1 MKFISGIVIT
11 KTLNDM
17 GLEFTLDAPEDL
29 MLHNELQ
36 TMSAEQRGKLAVTML
51 TTGMYLADGNTETFS
66 MNNALSSFL
75 NSEINQITGNAL
87 RSVDLSVGMSNTTDA
102 TGTTHTDYSFKF
114 AKRFWNNRLKITVG
128 GKTSTGDEVQ
138 SQNKSFFDNVMFEYR
153 LDDTANKYL
162 SLFYNNSTYDWLDGY
177 TQEYGAGFI
186 WKKTLQNFNDLF
198 KKDK

>member
-1 MKFISGIVIT
+1 
-11 KTLNDM
+11 M

>member
-1 MKFISGIVIT
+1 M
-11 KTLNDM
+11 
-17 GLEFTLDAPEDL
+17 
-29 MLHNELQ
+29 
-36 TMSAEQRGKLAVTML
+36 
-51 TTGMYLADGNTETFS
+51 
-66 MNNALSSFL
+66 
-75 NSEINQITGNAL
+75 
-87 RSVDLSVGMSNTTDA
+87 
-102 TGTTHTDYSFKF
+102 
-114 AKRFWNNRLKITVG
+114 G